1 MKIMTPI
8 RRLRLLQLV
17 DVAGTFVLAIQGAL
31 VGAIKNLDFL
41 GVVVVSLSTALGGGI
56 IRDVLI
62 GDAAEALKGWPR

>member
-1 MKIMTPI
+1 MKIMTAI

-17 DVAGTFVLAIQGAL
+17 DVAGTFVLAIQGAS

-62 GDAAEALKGWPR
+62 GGDAARSP